1 MDSQS
6 AHIEALRHRHHD
18 LEAKIN
24 EEMQH
29 RQPDTIKL
37 QTLKKEKLQ
46 IKQELEL

>member
-6 AHIEALRHRHHD
+6 AHFEALRHRHND

-37 QTLKKEKLQ
+37 RSLKKEKLKV
-46 IKQELEL
+46 KQELEW